1 MRRALAMLCLV
12 GCSKGGGSSRAAR
25 AALEA
30 PEKPASIEVTQ
41 AVDAAVLALVPPE
54 SGLPSEARA
63 VRDLYANETDHL
75 VWFNNTTARPVLDS
89 LLATLRDAGRH
100 GLDPEDYDA
109 TSLTAQRQLIDSAG
123 TPSTLAALDV
133 GATWSALRFLRA
145 LGAGRVDPRSQD
157 YRVDAPR
164 RELDYAA
171 LVDSVRRTGGLG
183 AAVASVVPDYPEYRL
198 LVDALATYRAKASAG
213 ALPAVPAVGRS
224 GKVEM
229 GDSTWAGLPAL
240 RARLRGLGDL
250 DGDLDSL
257 GVYDSL
263 TVAAVQR
270 FQARHGLNPDGV
282 IGGGTI
288 AALNVGL
295 ADRVTQLELAMER
308 LRWFPEMGDSRA
320 VVVNLPFYE
329 LAAYEHAHAEPAFG
343 MRVVIGEK
351 GRHATPVFADSIA
364 YLIFRP
370 YWQIPATLAAR
381 ELVDPALADS
391 TYLASN
397 QYEIIPSHSD
407 DATPLPPTPERL
419 ESVRE
424 GKLFL
429 RQRPGPL
436 NSLGRV
442 KFLFPNKD
450 DIYLHDSPARSL
462 FGRDRRAFSH
472 GCVRVD
478 EPARLAAWLLD
489 DQPKWTSDK
498 IQESMAGAKPVTAGL
513 KHKVPVVLWYATAT
527 VDGDGTVRFAED
539 PYGYDARL
547 IKALKLGKV
556 S

>member
-1 MRRALAMLCLV
+1 MRRACLLVCLV
-12 GCSKGGGSSRAAR
+12 GCSKGGGSSRAA
-25 AALEA
+25 LEA
-30 PEKPASIEVTQ
+30 PETPASIEVTQ
-41 AVDAAVLALVPPE
+41 AVDAAVSALVPTDTVA
-54 SGLPSEARA
+54 SAEARE
-63 VRDLYANETDHL
+63 VRELYAKETDQL
-75 VWFNNTTARPVLDS
+75 VWFTNTTPRPVLDS

-100 GLDPEDYDA
+100 GLDPEEYDA
-109 TSLTAQRQLIDSAG
+109 ESLTAQRQAIDSAG

-133 GATWSALRFLRA
+133 GASRSALRFLRA

-157 YRVDAPR
+157 YRFDAPR
-164 RELDYAA
+164 RALDYAA
-171 LVDSVRRTGGLG
+171 LVDSARRAGSLSGVIAT
-183 AAVASVVPDYPEYRL
+183 VAPDYPEYRL
-198 LVDALATYRAKASAG
+198 LVAALAAYRGMAEVAESAT
-213 ALPAVPAVGRS
+213 VPAAGRS
-224 GKVEM
+224 GKVEP
-229 GDSTWAGLPAL
+229 GDSAWPGLPAL
-240 RARLRGLGDL
+240 RARLQRFGDLGD
-250 DGDLDSL
+250 GADSTL
-257 GVYDSL
+257 NYDSR
-263 TVAAVQR
+263 TVAAVRR
-270 FQARHGLNPDGV
+270 FQGRHGLNPDGV
-282 IGGGTI
+282 LGGGTI

-295 ADRVTQLELAMER
+295 ADRVRQLEFAMER

-329 LAAYEHAHAEPAFG
+329 LAAYEHAHGEPTFG
-343 MRVVIGEK
+343 MRVVIGQK
-351 GRHATPVFADSIA
+351 GEHATPIFADSIS

-370 YWQIPATLAAR
+370 YWQIPTTLAAR
-381 ELVDPALADS
+381 ELIDPALADS
-391 TYLASN
+391 TYMAAN
-397 QYEIIPSHSD
+397 QYEIVPSHSD
-407 DATPLPPTPERL
+407 DAAALPPTPERL
-419 ESVRE
+419 EAVRA

-472 GCVRVD
+472 GCVRID

-489 DQPKWTSDK
+489 DQPKWTPAK
-498 IQESMAGAKPVTAGL
+498 IQESMTGAKPVTAGL

-547 IKALKLGKV
+547 AKALKLGKV